1 MAPAPDAKLWN
12 AKMMYLRFVGIAAL
26 GAPLL
31 SVSLPAVSAQDE
43 SALEPVVVTATR
55 QRQRAED
62 SLASVQVLE
71 REDIER
77 AGHSTLIE
85 VLRALPGL
93 QVSAN
98 GGPGSNANVYIRGA
112 ESRHT
117 LLLID
122 GIRVGSASS
131 GAPALENLPLGM
143 IERIEILRGP
153 ASALYGSEAIGG
165 VIQVFTRRG
174 EPGFRPEVF
183 VGYGTYDSFQGQL
196 SLSGGVDRIRYS
208 LTAGQERTEGFNSK
222 RDPAVWAGT
231 PPRTSY
237 WDDDD
242 GFHSDHLSGSLS
254 LGFRERDE
262 VGVSFTQADAR
273 NWYDAS
279 APSYFDS
286 YLDKWS
292 STASVFLRNALSA
305 QWTSTL
311 RVGQSEERSRNKAS
325 TALPSRFDTRQ
336 DQLVWQHDVG
346 LPLGSLML
354 AYEYVESSLDS
365 TSVYR
370 KDSRRVN
377 SAVLGWS
384 AKIDA
389 HHLQLNAR
397 HDDNSQ
403 FGGKTTGMLAY
414 GYDLTRAWR
423 VRGSV
428 ATAFNAPTFN
438 QLYWPMTSLTS
449 YHGNPDLKPEQALN
463 RELGVRWSE
472 GAHLLELNYFNNRV
486 KDLIASNPVRALR
499 GQQVNIGEASLEGIE
514 FGYFLTL
521 GRFSF
526 ATGVDF
532 LEAKDENNDLR
543 LPRRARTAGFVRL
556 DHAADKLNWG
566 VELNAS
572 GRRYDDAANTVELH
586 GYGLLNAYAHYRFA
600 PDWRLEMRAN
610 NILDKDYELARGY
623 RTPGASLFVGVR
635 YAPR

>member
-1 MAPAPDAKLWN
+1 MSLVRSSLLA
-12 AKMMYLRFVGIAAL
+12 AAL
-26 GAPLL
+26 AATAPL
-31 SVSLPAVSAQDE
+31 SVSIASAQDE

-62 SLASVQVLE
+62 SLASVHVLE
-71 REDIER
+71 RADIER
-77 AGHSTLIE
+77 AGHSSLIE

-93 QVSAN
+93 QVTAN
-98 GGPGSNANVYIRGA
+98 GGPGSNSNVYIRGA

-196 SLSGGVDRIRYS
+196 SLSGGVGRIRYS
-208 LTAGQERTEGFNSK
+208 LTAGQEHTEGFNSK

-242 GFHSDHLSGSLS
+242 GFRSDHLSGSLS
-254 LGFRERDE
+254 LGFRDSDE
-262 VGVSFTQADAR
+262 IGVSFTQADAR

-279 APSYFDS
+279 ATSYFDA

-305 QWTSTL
+305 EWTSTL
-311 RVGQSEERSRNKAS
+311 RVGQSEERSLNRTS
-325 TALPSRFDTRQ
+325 VALPSRFDTRQ
-336 DQLVWQHDVG
+336 DQLVWQHDIG
-346 LPLGSLML
+346 LPVGGLML
-354 AYEYVESSLDS
+354 AYEYVESTLDS

-384 AKIDA
+384 AQIDT
-389 HHLQLNAR
+389 HHLQLNVR

-414 GYDLTRAWR
+414 GYDLGRAWR
-423 VRGSV
+423 VHGSV

-449 YHGNPDLKPEQALN
+449 FHGNPDLKPEQALN
-463 RELGVRWSE
+463 REIGVRWSE
-472 GAHLLELNYFNNRV
+472 GAHMLELNYFNNRV
-486 KDLIASNPVRALR
+486 KDLIASNPAPALR
-499 GQQVNIGEASLEGIE
+499 GQQINIGEASLEGVEI
-514 FGYFLTL
+514 GYLLTL
-521 GRFSF
+521 GRFSV

-532 LEAKDENNDLR
+532 LEAKDENNGLR
-543 LPRRARTAGFVRL
+543 LPRRARRTGFVRL

-566 VELNAS
+566 VELNGA
-572 GRRYDDAANTVELH
+572 GRRHDDAANTVELH

-600 PDWRLEMRAN
+600 PDWRVEMRAN

-623 RTPGASLFVGVR
+623 RTPGSSVFVGVR